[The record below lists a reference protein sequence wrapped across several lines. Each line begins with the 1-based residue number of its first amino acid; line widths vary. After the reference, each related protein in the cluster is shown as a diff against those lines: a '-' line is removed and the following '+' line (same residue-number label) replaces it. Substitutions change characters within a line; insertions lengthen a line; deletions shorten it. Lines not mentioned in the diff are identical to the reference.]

1 MDLVT
6 HELTKS
12 RLFVPAGDG
21 WLMRDDWLPE
31 GCHPILRNWMPR
43 TYLGMAVAA
52 SLKHL
57 PRDLALELLDRLRSS
72 VVVESSL
79 SLVHIKGPHADRPFT
94 VDDYGVVRRKVV
106 TNNGVALIVDALD
119 NTLADATIKY
129 HGVGTGTTAEAAADS
144 ALVTESTTILN
155 PDSTRATG
163 TFSQP
168 SANISQSVAT
178 NTFDGSGALTE
189 HGVFSQAA
197 TGGGTLLDRS
207 VFSAVNV
214 VSGDSLQSTYQLTLT
229 AGG

>member
-1 MDLVT
+1 MTTILVPRF
-6 HELTKS
+6 
-12 RLFVPAGDG
+12 RLPADV
-21 WLMRDDWLPE
+21 
-31 GCHPILRNWMPR
+31 HPLVAAWTPR
-43 TYLGMAVAA
+43 TRLGEMVAHCLPYLPDE
-52 SLKHL
+52 L
-57 PRDLALELLDRLRSS
+57 RLELIDRIASC
-72 VVVESSL
+72 VVLESSL

-94 VDDYGVVRRKVV
+94 RDDYGVVSRKVV

-119 NTLADATIKY
+119 NTLTDATIKY
-129 HGVGTGTTAEAAADS
+129 HGVGTGTNAEAAGDS
-144 ALVTESTTILN
+144 ALQTESTTILN

-178 NTFDGSGALTE
+178 NSFDGSGALTE
-189 HGVFSQAA
+189 HGVLSQAA

-214 VSGDSLQSTYQLTLT
+214 VNGDSLQSTYQLTLT